1 VAGPV
6 STIAAALIY
15 YDQRVRKEAFEPAI
29 DDGSIGQPQ
38 PLRRFRCQPPRLRL
52 SWMKY
57 HTAKSFRPH
66 RRFRTGDPGYA
77 FFCFAGKGNQPV
89 GCRVSP
95 TTSRPRGKSESLE
108 AHPEQAGE
116 VDSAIPDH
124 VTVSTAAGE
133 TTVSYH
139 DLKNDLTVFSKAEP
153 EKRSVLLRQIK
164 NYVQALSSEAE
175 AYDKSRSDPALAR
188 TS

>member
-1 VAGPV
+1 
-6 STIAAALIY
+6 
-15 YDQRVRKEAFEPAI
+15 
-29 DDGSIGQPQ
+29 
-38 PLRRFRCQPPRLRL
+38 
-52 SWMKY
+52 MKY
-57 HTAKSFRPH
+57 QHGKSFGH
-66 RRFRTGDPGYA
+66 TGGLRTGDPGYA

-95 TTSRPRGKSESLE
+95 TTSRPRGKSGVSE

-153 EKRSVLLRQIK
+153 GEKRSVLLRQIK
-164 NYVQALSSEAE
+164 NYGPGLALRPKLTIKAGVIRRWR
-175 AYDKSRSDPALAR
+175 A